1 MKILRTKKALEEFV
15 ASEKAA
21 NHSVGLV
28 PTMGALHAGHLSLVN
43 IAVKDCDAVVA
54 SLFVNPTQFNNP
66 NDLATYPRSEEQ
78 DFNLLRDGGVAAV
91 FAPSVEEIYPTDAPK
106 DNHVFDL
113 GQVAEVMEGKFRPGH
128 FQGVAQIVSL
138 LFRLV
143 KPDKAYFGE
152 KDFQQ
157 IAVIRRMALT
167 EGLNVNIIACPIKRE
182 EDGLAL
188 SSRNQLLTP
197 EDRATAPGIHK
208 AMLQSVEYAKSHSV
222 AATHDSVVEQ
232 INALP
237 HCQVE
242 YYEIVDGTSLLP
254 VNDWNDCDNIVGCI
268 TVYCGKVRLIDNIR
282 YK

>member
-1 MKILRTKKALEEFV
+1 
-15 ASEKAA
+15 
-21 NHSVGLV
+21 
-28 PTMGALHAGHLSLVN
+28 
-43 IAVKDCDAVVA
+43 
-54 SLFVNPTQFNNP
+54 
-66 NDLATYPRSEEQ
+66 
-78 DFNLLRDGGVAAV
+78 
-91 FAPSVEEIYPTDAPK
+91 
-106 DNHVFDL
+106 
-113 GQVAEVMEGKFRPGH
+113 
-128 FQGVAQIVSL
+128 
-138 LFRLV
+138 V

-254 VNDWNDCDNIVGCI
+254 VNDWNDCDDIVGCI